1 MAIGVK
7 VMKRPTQQTSYL
19 RATLKGMAL
28 TFSHLLR
35 PKVTMQYPEEK
46 SSKDWT
52 LSSRWRGT
60 RYIFAMWTFSS
71 SVYPLSV
78 MSSIR
83 SSSAGWI
90 VPSWF
95 AVAMKSTRERSS
107 GISR

>member
-60 RYIFAMWTFSS
+60 HRMLTDEQGRAKCVACGLCPQICPAAPS
-71 SVYPLSV
+71 
-78 MSSIR
+78 R
-83 SSSAGWI
+83 SAIAARLTGA
-90 VPSWF
+90 PSRTC
-95 AVAMKSTRERSS
+95 SNRSPS
-107 GISR
+107 

>member
-52 LSSRWRGT
+52 LSSAGGGTHRMLTDEQGRASASPAACARRSARRTASSWCGRG
-60 RYIFAMWTFSS
+60 
-71 SVYPLSV
+71 
-78 MSSIR
+78 
-83 SSSAGWI
+83 
-90 VPSWF
+90 
-95 AVAMKSTRERSS
+95 
-107 GISR
+107 

>member
-1 MAIGVK
+1 MPIGVK
-7 VMKRPTQQTSYL
+7 VMKRPIKQTSYL

-60 RYIFAMWTFSS
+60 HRMLTDEQGVPNASRAGSARRSARRIASS
-71 SVYPLSV
+71 SCPVKTKRGIA
-78 MSSIR
+78 IR
-83 SSSAGWI
+83 
-90 VPSWF
+90 
-95 AVAMKSTRERSS
+95 
-107 GISR
+107 